1 MLYYIIGTV
10 KIYNTYIINI
20 LFTIYLV
27 SSGCVTGAGDRRER
41 CPVVARHPGGT
52 HPGDGRSVT
61 RHRGPGR
68 EPGAASGAYA
78 GSAQGNAR
86 RTCGGFC
93 VCPEAPR
100 FHGGARHRQV
110 RAVVLAA
117 RPDKEPGAAGR
128 DDRAMDTVAISGV
141 SGDRC
146 YTRRIPSRS
155 HGCPSARPV
164 DAASVATLSAV
175 DATSVTIPAAT
186 AAAMNEYRGCTTAAA
201 AGLYE
206 GSGTAVISRGAGA
219 IYGASAGQ
227 GCVRRAR
234 PWRLSHHRNLPRTPC
249 GLSRSPCASVV
260 GARLGQNACF
270 PFKCPRR
277 PC

>member
-1 MLYYIIGTV
+1 M
-10 KIYNTYIINI
+10 
-20 LFTIYLV
+20 FTPRPRV
-27 SSGCVTGAGDRRER
+27 ST
-41 CPVVARHPGGT
+41 
-52 HPGDGRSVT
+52 
-61 RHRGPGR
+61 
-68 EPGAASGAYA
+68 
-78 GSAQGNAR
+78 
-86 RTCGGFC
+86 
-93 VCPEAPR
+93 
-100 FHGGARHRQV
+100 GGARHRQV

-128 DDRAMDTVAISGV
+128 GDRAMDTVAISGV

-206 GSGTAVISRGAGA
+206 GSGTAVISRSAGA

-227 GCVRRAR
+227 GCVRSSRTPLAPVTPPKPPPYTAWVVAVVVRIGCWRSAR
-234 PWRLSHHRNLPRTPC
+234 PKRVFSFQMSAPTVLSCSTPPPIMAATIQ
-249 GLSRSPCASVV
+249 RPPPSP
-260 GARLGQNACF
+260 G
-270 PFKCPRR
+270 
-277 PC
+277 

>member
-1 MLYYIIGTV
+1 MAPAV
-10 KIYNTYIINI
+10 S
-20 LFTIYLV
+20 LV
-27 SSGCVTGAGDRRER
+27 PLA
-41 CPVVARHPGGT
+41 ARTQGVPKA
-52 HPGDGRSVT
+52 T
-61 RHRGPGR
+61 RAAPA
-68 EPGAASGAYA
+68 AASVF
-78 GSAQGNAR
+78 
-86 RTCGGFC
+86 T
-93 VCPEAPR
+93 PR
-100 FHGGARHRQV
+100 PRVSTGGARHRQV

-206 GSGTAVISRGAGA
+206 GSGTAVIS
-219 IYGASAGQ
+219 
-227 GCVRRAR
+227 
-234 PWRLSHHRNLPRTPC
+234 
-249 GLSRSPCASVV
+249 
-260 GARLGQNACF
+260 
-270 PFKCPRR
+270 
-277 PC
+277 